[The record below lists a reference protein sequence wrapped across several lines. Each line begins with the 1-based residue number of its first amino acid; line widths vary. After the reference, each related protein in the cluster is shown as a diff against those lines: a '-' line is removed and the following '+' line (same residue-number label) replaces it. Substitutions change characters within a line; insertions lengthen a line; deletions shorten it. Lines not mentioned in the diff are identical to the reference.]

1 MSISESRG
9 PTVDLEKCVEQSGN
23 RYKLVIEA
31 AALAR
36 DIKRKNRHSPYR
48 DHQFPQIT
56 SLKMIE
62 EGKVK

>member
-1 MSISESRG
+1 MNQKDSRG
-9 PTVDLEKCVEQSGN
+9 TSIDLEKCIEQSGN

-48 DHQFPQIT
+48 EHRFPQVT
-56 SLKMIE
+56 ALKLIE

>member
-9 PTVDLEKCVEQSGN
+9 SSIDLEKCVEQSGN

-48 DHQFPQIT
+48 EHQFPQVT

-62 EGKVK
+62 EGRAK

>member
-9 PTVDLEKCVEQSGN
+9 PSIDLEKCVEQSGN

-48 DHQFPQIT
+48 EHQFPQLT
-56 SLKMIE
+56 SLKKIE
-62 EGKVK
+62 NGEVK

>member
-1 MSISESRG
+1 MSITESRG

-31 AALAR
+31 SALTR

-48 DHQFPQIT
+48 EHKFPQLT
-56 SLKMIE
+56 ALKLIE

>member
-1 MSISESRG
+1 MSITESRG

-23 RYKLVIEA
+23 RYKLIIEA

-36 DIKRKNRHSPYR
+36 DIKRKNKHSPYR
-48 DHQFPQIT
+48 EHRFPQVT
-56 SLKMIE
+56 ALKMIE